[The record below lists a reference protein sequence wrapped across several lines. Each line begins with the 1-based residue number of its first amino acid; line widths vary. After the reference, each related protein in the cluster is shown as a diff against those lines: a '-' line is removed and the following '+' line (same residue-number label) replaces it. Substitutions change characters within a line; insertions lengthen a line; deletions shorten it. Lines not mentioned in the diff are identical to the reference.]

1 MAGTTKVTKAATKSN
16 NGMAKQFIKGAAAI
30 GVIVGAFRM
39 VSRVISSVVSTFSEF
54 EFVMAKVNAVSGA
67 TDE

>member
-1 MAGTTKVTKAATKSN
+1 
-16 NGMAKQFIKGAAAI
+16 MAKQFIKGAAAI

-39 VSRVISSVVSTFSEF
+39 VSRVISSVVTVFTDF

-67 TDE
+67 TEQAV